1 MCLAALAA
9 AAAWLHAGLWA
20 LAILPA
26 AIWLWV
32 IWFFRD
38 PQRDTPAEAGLMVS
52 PADGRVADITPL
64 GAENPLGEPAVRVG
78 VFMSLFNVHVNRSPL
93 AGEVLSVEHRRGEYL
108 DARDPSA
115 AERNESTT
123 IVVRARTGPA
133 AGQKAVVRQI
143 AGLVARRIVTDIQ
156 PGQAIERGQ
165 RIGMIKF
172 GSRLELIVPAD
183 WQDCIAVRCGEVVA
197 AGRTVLLRL
206 ESEDDDSE

>member
-1 MCLAALAA
+1 MCLAALAV
-9 AAAWLHAGLWA
+9 AAAWLGAGLWA

-26 AIWLWV
+26 TLWLWV
-32 IWFFRD
+32 LWFFRD
-38 PQRDTPAEAGLMVS
+38 PRRIAPSEPGLMVS

-64 GAENPLGEPAVRVG
+64 GAENPLGEPAIRVG

-123 IVVRARTGPA
+123 IVVRARTGPG
-133 AGQKAVVRQI
+133 AGQKVAVRQV
-143 AGLVARRIVTDIQ
+143 AGLVARRIVTDIR
-156 PGQAIERGQ
+156 PGQSVERGQ

-172 GSRLELIVPAD
+172 GSRLELIVPAR
-183 WQDCIAVRCGEVVA
+183 WQGSVAVRCGQVVA
-197 AGRTVLLRL
+197 AGRSVLLRL

>member
-123 IVVRARTGPA
+123 IVVRAQAGPA
-133 AGQKAVVRQI
+133 AGQKVVVRQI